1 MKTKEIFCS
10 KRLTFFSRKV
20 FKNLIFHPFTF
31 SPINLLATIFA
42 FFLNCSSAFAFNI
55 DAAIEKVV
63 APVSNK
69 VASVMFFPITL
80 FGVQIP
86 IIILWIL
93 VAGLFFTFYFR
104 WIGIWGLKHSV
115 DILKK
120 PKEVEVDGVE
130 GAEGEISPLGALMAA
145 LSGTVGLGTIAGV
158 AISISIGGPGA
169 AFWIMFGAILG
180 MTLKFAEVSLS
191 LKYRRILPDGTIA
204 GGPMHFIAHGLTR
217 RKMRWLGQPLAVVFA
232 YLCIGGA
239 ITGGNM
245 IQINQTTRQIINI
258 AGGENGILH
267 GYNWIIGLICA
278 ILMGIII
285 IGGVKSITKV
295 AMKAVPFMIYLY
307 LVAGI
312 IIILANWQNIP
323 HTFYIMLKEAFF
335 PSSLAGGIVG
345 IMIIGMR
352 RSVQTNEAGT
362 GSAPIIYA
370 PAQTD
375 EPISQGFIALI
386 EPFLTGLVCLLSAGI
401 IVSSGVYENYTKG
414 VSGIE
419 LTSSAFE
426 SIFPWFKYILSVVV
440 ILFAL
445 TTVISWAYYGQKA
458 WNYIVGEGKKRTL
471 FYQIFFL
478 TFTIIGSVMN
488 VKTIIDLT
496 DSMMLGMAV
505 PNCLAM
511 YFMAREL
518 KVDLIKYCKK
528 YAVGLKF
535 NNVWFKKTAEEET

>member
-1 MKTKEIFCS
+1 MKKIF
-10 KRLTFFSRKV
+10 
-20 FKNLIFHPFTF
+20 LI
-31 SPINLLATIFA
+31 LCA
-42 FFLNCSSAFAFNI
+42 FFCTIQKSFAFNL
-55 DAAIEKVV
+55 DAQIEKYI
-63 APVSNK
+63 APASDK

-86 IIILWIL
+86 VIILWIL
-93 VAGLFFTFYFR
+93 VAGLSFTFYFR

-120 PKEVEVDGVE
+120 PKEDGA
-130 GAEGEISPLGALMAA
+130 GGEISPLGALMAA

-158 AISISIGGPGA
+158 AISISMVGPGA

-180 MTLKFAEVSLS
+180 MTLKFAEVVLS
-191 LKYRRILPDGTIA
+191 LKYRRFLPDGTIA

-217 RKMRWLGQPLAVVFA
+217 RKMRWLGQPLAVIFA
-232 YLCIGGA
+232 YMCIGGA
-239 ITGGNM
+239 LTGGNM
-245 IQINQTTRQIINI
+245 IQINQTTRQVINI
-258 AGGENGILH
+258 CGGDSGFLH
-267 GYNWIIGLICA
+267 GFNWVVGFVCA
-278 ILMGIII
+278 VLVGVII

-307 LVAGI
+307 LAAGVLI
-312 IIILANWQNIP
+312 IIVNWHNLP
-323 HTFYIMLKEAFF
+323 HTIYIMAKEAFL
-335 PSSLAGGIVG
+335 PSSVAGGMVG
-345 IMIIGMR
+345 VMIMGMR

-370 PAQTD
+370 PAQTE

-386 EPFLTGLVCLLSAGI
+386 EPFLTGLVCLLSAMI
-401 IVSSGVYENYTKG
+401 VVSSGVYLHQTKG
-414 VSGIE
+414 VVNGIE
-419 LTSSAFE
+419 MTSGAFE
-426 SIFPWFKYILSVVV
+426 SIFPGFKYVLSVVV

-471 FYQIFFL
+471 FYQLFFL
-478 TFTIIGSVMN
+478 AFTVIGSVMN
-488 VKTIIDLT
+488 VKTIINLT

-511 YFMAREL
+511 YFMAKEL

-528 YAVGLKF
+528 YQVGLNF
-535 NNVWFKKTAEEET
+535 NKVWFKTGVEE

>member
-1 MKTKEIFCS
+1 MRPLARKKILMKKLF
-10 KRLTFFSRKV
+10 LT
-20 FKNLIFHPFTF
+20 LI
-31 SPINLLATIFA
+31 A
-42 FFLNCSSAFAFNI
+42 FVCTLQQTFAFNI
-55 DAAIEKVV
+55 DTAIEKVV
-63 APVSNK
+63 APVSDK
-69 VASVMFFPITL
+69 VSAVMFFPVTIA
-80 FGVQIP
+80 GVEIP

-93 VAGLFFTFYFR
+93 TAGLFFTIYLK
-104 WIGIWGLKHSV
+104 GVALWGLKHSV
-115 DILKK
+115 ELLSK
-120 PKEVEVDGVE
+120 PKKDDAG
-130 GAEGEISPLGALMAA
+130 GEISPLGALMAA

-180 MTLKFAEVSLS
+180 MTLKFSEVSLS
-191 LKYRRILPDGTIA
+191 LKYRKFLPDGTVA

-217 RKMRWLGQPLAVVFA
+217 RKMRWLAQPLAVIFA
-232 YLCIGGA
+232 WLCIGGA
-239 ITGGNM
+239 LTGGNM

-267 GYNWIIGLICA
+267 GFNWLIGLICA

-285 IGGVKSITKV
+285 IGGVKSITRV

-307 LVAGI
+307 LFAGVI
-312 IIILANWQNIP
+312 IVLANWANIP
-323 HTFYIMLKEAFF
+323 HTIYVMTKEAFF
-335 PSSLAGGIVG
+335 PSSVAGGIVG

-362 GSAPIIYA
+362 GSAPIVYA
-370 PAQTD
+370 PAQTN

-386 EPFLTGLVCLLSAGI
+386 EPFLTGLVCLLSATI
-401 IVSSGVYENYTKG
+401 IVSSGVYEHYTQG
-414 VSGIE
+414 VNGIE

-445 TTVISWAYYGQKA
+445 TTLISWAYYGQKA

-471 FYQIFFL
+471 FYQIGFL
-478 TFTIIGSVMN
+478 TFTVIGSVMN
-488 VKTIIDLT
+488 VKTIINLT
-496 DSMMLGMAV
+496 DAMMLGMAV

-511 YFMAREL
+511 YFMAKEL
-518 KVDLIKYCKK
+518 KSDLSKYCEK
-528 YAVGLKF
+528 YNVGIK
-535 NNVWFKKTAEEET
+535 NI

>member
-1 MKTKEIFCS
+1 MKK
-10 KRLTFFSRKV
+10 
-20 FKNLIFHPFTF
+20 
-31 SPINLLATIFA
+31 
-42 FFLNCSSAFAFNI
+42 FFLTLCAFIYAMIFNCQQVFAFNL
-55 DAAIEKVV
+55 DAEIEKYV
-63 APVSNK
+63 APVSDK
-69 VASVMFFPITL
+69 ISTVMFFPITIL
-80 FGVQIP
+80 GVEIP
-86 IIILWIL
+86 VIILWIL
-93 VAGLFFTFYFR
+93 VAGLSFTFYFR
-104 WIGIWGLKHSV
+104 WIGIWGLKHSFDV
-115 DILKK
+115 LKTPQK
-120 PKEVEVDGVE
+120 NESG
-130 GAEGEISPLGALMAA
+130 GEISPLGALMAA

-217 RKMRWLGQPLAVVFA
+217 RKMRWLGQPLAVIFA
-232 YLCIGGA
+232 YMCIGGA
-239 ITGGNM
+239 LTGGNM
-245 IQINQTTRQIINI
+245 IQINQTTKQIIYI
-258 AGGENGILH
+258 AGGETGLLH
-267 GYNWIIGLICA
+267 GFNWLVGLACA
-278 ILMGIII
+278 ILVGVII
-285 IGGVKSITKV
+285 IGGVKSIAKV

-307 LVAGI
+307 LIAGV
-312 IIILANWQNIP
+312 IIILANWHNLP
-323 HTFYIMLKEAFF
+323 HTFYIMLKEAFL
-335 PSSLAGGIVG
+335 PSSVAGGIVG

-362 GSAPIIYA
+362 GSAPIVYA

-386 EPFLTGLVCLLSAGI
+386 EPFLTGLVCLLSATI
-401 IVSSGVYENYTKG
+401 IVSSGVYKPHTNG
-414 VSGIE
+414 VVNGIE
-419 LTSSAFE
+419 MTSRAFE
-426 SIFPWFKYILSVVV
+426 SIFPWFKYVLSIVV

-478 TFTIIGSVMN
+478 AFTVIGSVMN
-488 VKTIIDLT
+488 VKTIINLT

-511 YFMAREL
+511 YFMAKEL
-518 KVDLIKYCKK
+518 KFDLIKYCKLHE
-528 YAVGLKF
+528 VGLKF
-535 NNVWFKKTAEEET
+535 NRVWFKKLNTDD

>member
-1 MKTKEIFCS
+1 MRKILMTISALFCAI
-10 KRLTFFSRKV
+10 V
-20 FKNLIFHPFTF
+20 F
-31 SPINLLATIFA
+31 
-42 FFLNCSSAFAFNI
+42 NCQQAMAFNL
-55 DAAIEKVV
+55 DAKIEKYV

-69 VASVMFFPITL
+69 IASVMFFPINIAS
-80 FGVQIP
+80 VDIP
-86 IIILWIL
+86 IIILWIII
-93 VAGLFFTFYFR
+93 AGLFFTIYLN
-104 WIGIWGLKHSV
+104 GVAVWGLKHSV
-115 DILKK
+115 GILTK
-120 PKEVEVDGVE
+120 PKENK
-130 GAEGEISPLGALMAA
+130 AEGEISPLGALMSA

-158 AISISIGGPGA
+158 AISISVAGPGV
-169 AFWIMFGAILG
+169 AFWIMFGAVLG
-180 MTLKFAEVSLS
+180 MTLKFSEVALS
-191 LKYRRILPDGTIA
+191 LKYRKFLPDGTVA

-239 ITGGNM
+239 LTGGNM

-258 AGGENGILH
+258 AGGDNGILH
-267 GYNWIIGLICA
+267 GFNWVVGLACA
-278 ILMGIII
+278 ILVGVII
-285 IGGVKSITKV
+285 IGGVKSITRV

-307 LVAGI
+307 LAAGI
-312 IIILANWQNIP
+312 IIILANWHNLP
-323 HTFYIMLKEAFF
+323 HTFYVMIKEAFL
-335 PSSLAGGIVG
+335 PKSMAAGGIFNV
-345 IMIIGMR
+345 IIWGMR

-386 EPFLTGLVCLLSAGI
+386 EPFLTGLVCVLSAMI
-401 IVSSGVYENYTKG
+401 VVSSGVYLHQAKG
-414 VSGIE
+414 VVNGIE
-419 LTSSAFE
+419 MTSGAFE
-426 SIFPWFKYILSVVV
+426 SIFPGFKYVLSVVV

-478 TFTIIGSVMN
+478 TFTVIGSVMN
-488 VKTIIDLT
+488 VKTIINLT

-511 YFMAREL
+511 YFMAKEL
-518 KVDLIKYCKK
+518 KQDLIKYCKK
-528 YAVGLKF
+528 YKV
-535 NNVWFKKTAEEET
+535 